1 MRRIVLVM
9 AVLSVV
15 MLYILAVATG
25 NASALSDYFWW
36 VFGFSSLLLL
46 ALLWM
51 VAKHVWQLIVSSR
64 RREFG
69 SQIARRLAV
78 MFTLVAVLPGLFLF
92 GVSAQFISHSI
103 DSWFG
108 NDTEEALNRSLNLS
122 KSALDLALDNSA
134 RSATGITIELITA
147 TSLGQNP
154 TPVLQQ
160 NGFQKRFSQLMLINL
175 NDKQTQA
182 LYNPQSLP
190 LPILSNTQQ
199 QTLTQTGSLREIE
212 NINNTLYA
220 QGWLMLP
227 ENHPH
232 QLSLFFR
239 QPIPANVAQ
248 DATLIEAARAK
259 YAELSYAKQGL
270 QTFFLITLL
279 MATLLAIALALL
291 AALSF
296 ARRFVEPIL
305 SLADS
310 ARAVAQGDL
319 SPQRTVVRSD
329 ELGRLQ
335 TLFNHM
341 TTQLRVAREEQESA
355 RHYLEHVLNS
365 LTTGVITLDQQGML
379 RTHNHTAENILGQT
393 LEPWHHHHWRDLQN
407 ADTPQ
412 AVMLGEVIEAIMN
425 TAFQNKPVQIQYNHK
440 DEALILLGK
449 ATPLP
454 TDSGDG
460 TVLVFDDVTALV
472 RAQKEAAWGEVAQRL
487 AHEIRNP
494 LTPIQLSAERLAWKL
509 EDKLSAADAA
519 ILIRATDT
527 IVKQVSAMK
536 DMVEAFRDYART
548 PMLNLSKLDL
558 NQLMA
563 EVLVLYEGAN
573 CTFVSNLSKMPL
585 WIHADH
591 GAMRQ
596 VIHNILK
603 NAAEAAQTDA
613 TPTITLCSQPHQEQM
628 MLTVCNNGK
637 SFSKEMLLHAFD
649 PYVTDK
655 PTGTGLGLPVV
666 KKIIEE
672 HGGRIQL
679 TNQESGGACVKIILP
694 LLVKDDAKQ

>member
-1 MRRIVLVM
+1 MRRFLLVM
-9 AVLSVV
+9 AVFSVV
-15 MLYILAVATG
+15 TLYILALATG
-25 NASALSDYFWW
+25 NASALSAYFWW

-46 ALLWM
+46 ALLGM
-51 VAKHVWQLIVSSR
+51 VGKYVWQLVRSSR
-64 RREFG
+64 RHEFG
-69 SQIARRLAV
+69 SQIARRLAI

-108 NDTEEALNRSLNLS
+108 NDTAEALNRSLSLS
-122 KSALDLALDNSA
+122 KSALDLSLDNSL
-134 RSATGITIELITA
+134 RSATAIQVQLIA
-147 TSLGQNP
+147 AAALDSPP
-154 TPVLQQ
+154 TPLLHEAGQEKQ
-160 NGFQKRFSQLMLINL
+160 FAQLLLRDL
-175 NDKQTQA
+175 NTGRA
-182 LYNPQSLP
+182 VAEHNPQALP
-190 LPILSNTQQ
+190 LPQLSRDSQA
-199 QTLTQTGSLREIE
+199 TLQRSGSLRDLE

-227 ENHPH
+227 ESEHH
-232 QLSLFFR
+232 QQALFFR
-239 QPIPANVAQ
+239 QPIPAQVAQ

-270 QTFFLITLL
+270 QTFFLVTLL

-291 AALSF
+291 VALYF

-305 SLADS
+305 ALAQS

-319 SPQRTVVRSD
+319 RPQAPVSRND

-341 TTQLRVAREEQESA
+341 TAQLRVARAEQEAA
-355 RHYLEHVLNS
+355 RDYLEHILNS
-365 LTTGVITLDQQGML
+365 LTTGVITLDNHGIIK
-379 RTHNHTAENILGQT
+379 THNHTAENILGQS
-393 LEPWHHHHWRDLQN
+393 LQPWQNQPWQALQHGKV
-407 ADTPQ
+407 Q
-412 AVMLGEVIEAIMN
+412 AAMLAEVIEAIMA
-425 TAFQNKPVQIQYNHK
+425 TQYQNRPAQISYSHQ
-440 DEALILLGK
+440 DEARILLGK

-509 EDKLSAADAA
+509 SDKLGEADAA
-519 ILIRATDT
+519 ILQRATQT
-527 IVKQVSAMK
+527 IIKQVAAMK
-536 DMVEAFRDYART
+536 DMVEAFRNYARA
-548 PMLNLSKLDL
+548 PALNFISLDL
-558 NQLMA
+558 NELVR

-573 CTFVSNLSKMPL
+573 CTFSINLSNMPL
-585 WIHADH
+585 WIAADS

-603 NAAEAAQTDA
+603 NAAEAAASDA
-613 TPTITLCSQPHQEQM
+613 APTITLHSHTQQEQM
-628 MLTVCNNGK
+628 VLTVSNNGK
-637 SFSKEMLLHAFD
+637 GFSKDMLLHAFD

-655 PTGTGLGLPVV
+655 PSGTGLGLPVV

-679 TNQESGGACVKIILP
+679 ANNEAGGACVKITLP
-694 LLVKDDAKQ
+694 LLVRNDAKQ